1 MNQIE
6 DIQITNVEEPIKRK
20 KGRPRKEIQNVE
32 VEKQPEE
39 KKKRGRKKKEGV
51 VEEVKQKKK
60 RGRKAAVKYFSSSIR
75 KKIPLTTVLQDT
87 DNFILHLDI
96 KEEANQE
103 TSNQEE
109 FQQESI
115 DKNQLTNQDI
125 LPLFDKIEIIDTVL
139 KQIKHEN
146 KINESELQKEYDDLL
161 ENQDTILNQV
171 LDEDNA
177 NEDNVNEDNVI
188 EDNVNEYN
196 ANKDNVNKDN
206 ANKYNVNDLYEKRVE
221 FREEQD
227 TLLVNRLE
235 NIHKKNDVYDKIIHD
250 NLNIK
255 LDKDEYKDNNK
266 KKGYFEIMYEFIHNT
281 DWLHNTDICC
291 WWCCH
296 NFETIPIGI
305 PIYFNG
311 VLQKFN
317 VKGVFCSFSC
327 VMAYNKD
334 KKLNKDYLIK
344 YLYRKLT
351 GTLTLDATLI
361 PAPPRCSLKMFG
373 GELTIEQ
380 FRNGFKENKV
390 YKMIEYPMFI
400 SKDYIEEVD
409 IQNLKKVNQKVFSDT
424 SLYKSQNL
432 DEKRIQDAKSR
443 LLQIEKSTVTIGN
456 TIDKFI
462 KIT

>member
-1 MNQIE
+1 MDLIE
-6 DIQITNVEEPIKRK
+6 DIQITNVEEHVEEPVEEPIKRK
-20 KGRPRKEIQNVE
+20 KGRPRKEVLNIE

-51 VEEVKQKKK
+51 VEEVKLKKK

-87 DNFILHLDI
+87 DTFILHLDI
-96 KEEANQE
+96 KEDENQ
-103 TSNQEE
+103 NEE
-109 FQQESI
+109 CEEYV
-115 DKNQLTNQDI
+115 DKGQLTDED
-125 LPLFDKIEIIDTVL
+125 LMPSFDKFEIIDTVL
-139 KQIKHEN
+139 KQIKTEN
-146 KINESELQKEYDDLL
+146 KINESELQKEYDELL
-161 ENQDTILNQV
+161 ENQDVILNQV
-171 LDEDNA
+171 L
-177 NEDNVNEDNVI
+177 NEDNVNQ
-188 EDNVNEYN
+188 
-196 ANKDNVNKDN
+196 
-206 ANKYNVNDLYEKRVE
+206 LYEKRVE

-235 NIHKKNDVYDKIIHD
+235 NIHKKNDIYDKITHE
-250 NLNIK
+250 NVNIK
-255 LDKDEYKDNNK
+255 LDKEEYKDNNK

-281 DWLHNTDICC
+281 DWLHNTDVCC

-296 NFETIPIGI
+296 NFDTVPIGI
-305 PIYFNG
+305 PIYFNEA
-311 VLQKFN
+311 LKKFN

-334 KKLNKDYLIK
+334 KRLNKDYLIK

-351 GTLTLDATLI
+351 GTLTLDTKI
-361 PAPPRCSLKMFG
+361 TPSPPRCSLKMFG

-380 FRNGFKENKV
+380 FRNDLKENKI

-409 IQNLKKVNQKVFSDT
+409 IQNLKKVNQKVFLDT

-443 LLQIEKSTVTIGN
+443 LLQIERSTVTVGN

>member
-1 MNQIE
+1 MDVIE
-6 DIQITNVEEPIKRK
+6 DIQMTNMEEPVKRK
-20 KGRPRKEIQNVE
+20 KGRPRKEVMNVE

-51 VEEVKQKKK
+51 VEEVKLKKK

-96 KEEANQE
+96 KEDENQ
-103 TSNQEE
+103 NEE
-109 FQQESI
+109 YV
-115 DKNQLTNQDI
+115 DKGQLTNED
-125 LPLFDKIEIIDTVL
+125 LVPSFDKIEIIDTVL
-139 KQIKHEN
+139 KQLKNEN
-146 KINESELQKEYDDLL
+146 KINESELQKEYDELL
-161 ENQDTILNQV
+161 ENQDIILNQV
-171 LDEDNA
+171 L
-177 NEDNVNEDNVI
+177 NEDS
-188 EDNVNEYN
+188 
-196 ANKDNVNKDN
+196 VNK
-206 ANKYNVNDLYEKRVE
+206 LYEKRVE

-235 NIHKKNDVYDKIIHD
+235 NIHKKSDIYDKITHE
-250 NLNIK
+250 NVNIK
-255 LDKDEYKDNNK
+255 LDKEEYKDNNK

-281 DWLHNTDICC
+281 DWLHNTDVCC

-296 NFETIPIGI
+296 NFDTIPIGI
-305 PIYFNG
+305 PIYFNEA
-311 VLQKFN
+311 LKKFN

-327 VMAYNKD
+327 IMAYNKD

-351 GTLTLDATLI
+351 GTLTLDTKI
-361 PAPPRCSLKMFG
+361 TPSPPRCSLKMFG

-380 FRNGFKENKV
+380 FRNDLKENKI

-409 IQNLKKVNQKVFSDT
+409 IQNLKKVNQKVFLDT

-443 LLQIEKSTVTIGN
+443 LLQIERSTVTVGN